1 MSSFAALTSGTGW
14 HVEDLLR
21 AAGALGVSLRVL
33 PFAEVEANVGGGAWG
48 VGAAGVGLDGADGV
62 LVRMMPPGGLEQV
75 VFRMDALQR
84 LSAAGVPVWNP
95 PKAVESAVDKYLTLA
110 LLERRGLP
118 VPPTWAGQTAASA
131 LAAFEAIGGD
141 AIVKP
146 LFGSEGRGLTRMSD
160 REMAWR
166 CFHALERM
174 GSVIYLQK
182 PIPHDGRDLR
192 LFVLRGRVLA
202 AMRRSARPGEWRT
215 NVALGGRAEAWTPD
229 AEAEALAVAATAAVG
244 AEFAGVDVIEDEGS
258 GRRLI
263 IEVNG
268 VPGWKALSRATGVD
282 VAVAVLDALREASR

>member
-1 MSSFAALTSGTGW
+1 MPSFAALTSGTGW

-33 PFAEVEANVGGGAWG
+33 PFAEVEANVGGGPWG
-48 VGAAGVGLDGADGV
+48 VGASGVGLDGADGV

-95 PKAVESAVDKYLTLA
+95 PKAVEAAVDKYLTLA

-118 VPPTWAGQTAASA
+118 VPETWAGQTAASA

-141 AIVKP
+141 AVVKP
-146 LFGSEGRGLTRMSD
+146 LFGSEGRGLTRVSD

-182 PIPHDGRDLR
+182 PIPNDGRDLR

-202 AMRRSARPGEWRT
+202 AMRRLARPGDWRT

-244 AEFAGVDVIEDEGS
+244 AEFAGVDVIEDEDS